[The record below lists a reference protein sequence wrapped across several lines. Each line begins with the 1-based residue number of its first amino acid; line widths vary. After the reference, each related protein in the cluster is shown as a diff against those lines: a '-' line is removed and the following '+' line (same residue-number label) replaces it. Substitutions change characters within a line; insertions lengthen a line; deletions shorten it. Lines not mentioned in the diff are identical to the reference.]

1 MKRHCGNV
9 AVYAIIII
17 IIITVIIIIIII
29 VIAIAIIIIII
40 IGKWF
45 EPRGISYFLAWSS
58 RWR

>member
-17 IIITVIIIIIII
+17 IITVIIIIIII
-29 VIAIAIIIIII
+29 IIVIAIIIIII

-45 EPRGISYFLAWSS
+45 EPRGISYFLVWSS
-58 RWR
+58 GWR